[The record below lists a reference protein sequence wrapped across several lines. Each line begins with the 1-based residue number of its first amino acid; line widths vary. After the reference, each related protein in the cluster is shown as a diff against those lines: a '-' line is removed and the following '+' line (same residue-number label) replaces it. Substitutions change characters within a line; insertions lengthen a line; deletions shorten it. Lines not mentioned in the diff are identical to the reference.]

1 MMAAKT
7 ALTQR
12 SFALEKPGCT
22 DEVEEGRGVGNRTS
36 SKSEEMSDAVSE
48 FNVDETV
55 SLFSVSSSDLSLRL
69 RRLQQNKF
77 T

>member
-22 DEVEEGRGVGNRTS
+22 DEVEEGCIS
-36 SKSEEMSDAVSE
+36 SKSEKESISSVSDAVSE
-48 FNVDETV
+48 FNVDGAVPVVRV
-55 SLFSVSSSDLSLRL
+55 SAGCLSLRL
-69 RRLQQNKF
+69 RRLQQE
-77 T
+77 TLI